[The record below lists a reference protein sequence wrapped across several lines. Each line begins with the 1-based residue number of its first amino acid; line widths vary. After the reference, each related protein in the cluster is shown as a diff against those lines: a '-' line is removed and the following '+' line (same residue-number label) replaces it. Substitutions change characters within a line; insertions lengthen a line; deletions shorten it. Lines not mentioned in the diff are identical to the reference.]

1 MLNDFVNNKIYN
13 QPSVDFSVFLSSSS
27 SDDALVSESVDA
39 NSISDEKHDDVSES
53 LSSLACALKLL
64 ISCLFFQP

>member
-1 MLNDFVNNKIYN
+1 MLNDFVNNKTYN

-53 LSSLACALKLL
+53 LSS
-64 ISCLFFQP
+64 